1 MNQIRQW
8 AVEHRYASGVGAALL
23 VLLVLVTLLN
33 FFAGL
38 PEAKEPATSLFYN
51 PNPARWESEATADP
65 VSAEFSVR
73 PLFSST
79 RRMKVAP
86 PSAPPPPKPLADTP
100 VSTLDGWSLL
110 GIFDSGEV
118 KGALVRHANGE
129 GHRISMGD
137 VVDGW
142 RLVAVDPRLVRFE
155 SVSGALR
162 AELGMTLATVE
173 VLPVPADTQS
183 KNESL
188 GDDSN
193 ERSEPP
199 EEPEEP
205 ELVTFK
211 GYYGGPP
218 SEED

>member
-1 MNQIRQW
+1 MNQIREW
-8 AVEHRYASGVGAALL
+8 ALKHRYASGVGGVL
-23 VLLVLVTLLN
+23 VLLLAAVTLLN

-38 PEAKEPATSLFYN
+38 PEAKEPAKSLFYN
-51 PNPARWESEATADP
+51 PNPARWEGEATADP
-65 VSAEFSVR
+65 VSAAFSVR

-79 RRMKVAP
+79 RRIKVPP
-86 PSAPPPPKPLADTP
+86 PSAPPPPKPVAATT
-100 VSTLDGWSLL
+100 VSTLEGWSLL

-129 GHRISMGD
+129 GHRVSMGE

-155 SVSGALR
+155 SVSGASR

-173 VLPVPADTQS
+173 VLPVPADTRS
-183 KNESL
+183 TNEVL
-188 GDDSN
+188 GDDAN

-199 EEPEEP
+199 DEPKEP

-218 SEED
+218 SEDD